1 MSSIGGRLIYDL
13 LGLGKGHTLKEEAFK
28 IQLLFILRSRI
39 FLEVFENSMTE
50 EYILDGEC

>member
-1 MSSIGGRLIYDL
+1 MIYDL